1 MISLAKI
8 DEYVTI
14 LVIYVDTQDDPT
26 EALKIT
32 TIQESSFSGWGKGER
47 RGCGKGEHLQGRFQ
61 NKTEQDF
68 MAWVKSQRFIVCSV

>member
-1 MISLAKI
+1 MAKI

-14 LVIYVDTQDDPT
+14 LVIHEGTQDDPT

-47 RGCGKGEHLQGRFQ
+47 RGCGKGEHLQGKFQ
-61 NKTEQDF
+61 NKTERDF
-68 MAWVKSQRFIVCSV
+68 MAWVKSKRIMVCSV

>member
-8 DEYVTI
+8 DEYVAI

-47 RGCGKGEHLQGRFQ
+47 RGCGKGEHLQGKFQ

-68 MAWVKSQRFIVCSV
+68 MAWVKSQRFMVCSV